1 MAKQLRFEYELGG
14 EKRVLNFGYLCW
26 EIYCETMDIGPDE
39 IVSVL
44 KTSKSFKAM
53 RTLIYSAIRAQQ
65 MLDKST
71 IIISEDDIIPW
82 INDDFDKVQE
92 IFYQAAGSLIE
103 KTNPAPIKEEK
114 KSRSR
119 STK

>member
-44 KTSKSFKAM
+44 KTS
-53 RTLIYSAIRAQQ
+53 
-65 MLDKST
+65 
-71 IIISEDDIIPW
+71 
-82 INDDFDKVQE
+82 
-92 IFYQAAGSLIE
+92 
-103 KTNPAPIKEEK
+103 
-114 KSRSR
+114 
-119 STK
+119 